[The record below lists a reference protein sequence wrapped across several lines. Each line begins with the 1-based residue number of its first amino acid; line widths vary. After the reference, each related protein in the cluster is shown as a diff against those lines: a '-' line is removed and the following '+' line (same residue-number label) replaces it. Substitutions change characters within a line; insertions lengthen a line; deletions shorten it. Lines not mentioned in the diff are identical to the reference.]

1 MELNKKDVYNKTI
14 EARKEK
20 AKKDL
25 EIIKVRINDAAAAGE
40 MEVWIFNMTI
50 EESVIG
56 KLRESGFRIKI
67 SPEDM
72 DDYGHYY
79 QGFIKISWK
88 PTLLDRIIR
97 LLFGED
103 IRDGSKF

>member
-25 EIIKVRINDAAAAGE
+25 EIIKNKIDDAAAAGE
-40 MEVWIFNMTI
+40 MEVCILNMTLEEDII
-50 EESVIG
+50 EELKVH
-56 KLRESGFRIKI
+56 GFRIRI
-67 SPEDM
+67 ASEDM
-72 DDYGHYY
+72 DDYGHFY

-88 PTLLDRIIR
+88 PTLWDK
-97 LLFGED
+97 FVKMFFK
-103 IRDGSKF
+103 GSR